1 MKYRKKKEQ
10 RVAMSSKVVFETPN
24 DRLVNIK
31 VIGIGGAGNNA
42 VNRMIDF
49 GVRRVD
55 FWAMNTDKQAIA
67 SSKSTLKLQLGEK
80 LTGGLGAGA
89 NPEVGEKAA
98 LESKQDIVKALEGSD
113 MVFITCGMGGGTG
126 TGGAP
131 VIAECAKA
139 VGALTVGVVTRPT
152 KFEGTAK
159 ARKADEGIARLREH
173 VDALIIVPN
182 DKIQK
187 LAGAR
192 TLHQAFMMADDVLR
206 QAVQGISDIIHTH
219 GLINVDF
226 ADVRKV
232 LENCGTALMG
242 IGVAS
247 GENRAEEAVE
257 RAIKSPLLESSIAG
271 ARHVLLN
278 VAGNDEITYDEFAK
292 IQELVHEIVA
302 HEGVEVI
309 LGATTEQELGDEI
322 RVTIIATGFGE
333 TIKATAKIPSIQMPQ
348 TIGDAVPQISPIRF
362 NPNIG
367 ELNIP
372 VFMQKEDKK

>member
-10 RVAMSSKVVFETPN
+10 RVPMSNKVLFETPN
-24 DRLVNIK
+24 DSLVSIK
-31 VIGIGGAGNNA
+31 VIGVGGAGNNA

-55 FWAMNTDKQAIA
+55 FWAMNTDKQAIQG
-67 SSKSTLKLQLGEK
+67 SKAPQKLQLGEK
-80 LTGGLGAGA
+80 LTCGLGAGA

-98 LESKQDIVKALEGSD
+98 LESKQDIVRALEGAD

-131 VIAECAKA
+131 VIAECAKE

-159 ARKADEGIARLREH
+159 ARKSDEGIARLREH
-173 VDALIIVPN
+173 VDALIVVPN

-206 QAVQGISDIIHTH
+206 QAVQGISDIINTH
-219 GLINVDF
+219 GVINVDF

-232 LENCGTALMG
+232 LESCGTALMG

-257 RAIKSPLLESSIAG
+257 RAIRSPLLEASIAG

-278 VAGNDEITYDEFAK
+278 VAGNDEITYDEFVK
-292 IQELVHEIVA
+292 IQEMVHEIVD

-322 RVTIIATGFGE
+322 RVTIIATGFGD
-333 TIKATAKIPSIQMPQ
+333 TIKASAKIPSIQMPQ
-348 TIGDAVPQISPIRF
+348 MSGDTVPQISPIRF

-367 ELNIP
+367 ELSIP
-372 VFMQKEDKK
+372 VFMQKEEKK